1 MEEIGHKSTDFYYKV
16 CFLVEP
22 FHDVV
27 INLEGMGIIR
37 EGTGLYLFDVGRKG
51 RLHGGANFTEVFDE
65 FWRVV
70 AEETEHILVDENLA
84 IAAGTTADANGRN
97 RQFFRNQGG

>member
-1 MEEIGHKSTDFYYKV
+1 MVTSPLTFIIKSV
-16 CFLVEP
+16 FLVEP